1 MPMIVSKED
10 ASNNENW
17 FNFFMNTFVVLT
29 PGADTAKVH
38 AKMKQVYESDAEET
52 IKMMAEKY
60 NVNEKTTYFLQ
71 PFTDVHLSKELPA
84 QNGLVGRVT
93 RFILIYFLPSLFL
106 FYLLPVS
113 IL

>member
-1 MPMIVSKED
+1 
-10 ASNNENW
+10 
-17 FNFFMNTFVVLT
+17 
-29 PGADTAKVH
+29 
-38 AKMKQVYESDAEET
+38 MKQVYESDVEET

-93 RFILIYFLPSLFL
+93 GLFL
-106 FYLLPVS
+106 YTFCHRCFYFTYCLYQFCKPYRRKVGEAGERNRNKKS
-113 IL
+113 GRG